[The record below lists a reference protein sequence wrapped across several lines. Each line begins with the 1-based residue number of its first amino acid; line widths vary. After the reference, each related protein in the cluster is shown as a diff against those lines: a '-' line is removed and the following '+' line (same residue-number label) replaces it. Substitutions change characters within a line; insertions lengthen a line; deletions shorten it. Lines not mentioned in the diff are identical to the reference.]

1 MTPQAIHFALGGSF
15 ETMPPTA
22 QPRHP
27 PAGLVECLTT
37 QPCWQGGKPVPVGTA
52 VLLSTADATYAQ
64 SIGRVRRVPD
74 AQETESP

>member
-1 MTPQAIHFALGGSF
+1 MARKSPLPESDGDVPA
-15 ETMPPTA
+15 PPSAAGRQTL
-22 QPRHP
+22 
-27 PAGLVECLTT
+27 PAGMVECLTT
-37 QPCWQGGKPVPVGTA
+37 RPCWQEGKPVPVGTA